1 MIRSR
6 RPKRYGCRWLG
17 SLTLAI
23 ALGAIPF
30 SSLQAQALIVQN
42 PGWFESWAFQGQP
55 EPVVRRQ
62 LQSQVQL
69 QLKAMEKQCR
79 LSSDQKQKL
88 ETAAQGDIAR
98 FFRMVQLARLKTEG
112 MQPDQEHMQEIQQAL
127 SPVQNKF
134 IGGLFKKD
142 SLLETVTSATL
153 TPDQMASWRRYLQ
166 ERLERR
172 YATAMAIELSRL
184 EQRLPLT
191 SRQRDAIL
199 EKVANRCKGRSI
211 KDDQR
216 LTSLVEAAFYSIPKE
231 HLAQILD
238 PPQLALLQK
247 ESQSHAGVIEMMKQ
261 EGFDFESVPET
272 LVAPPDPAQETP
284 Q

>member
-1 MIRSR
+1 MIRTW
-6 RPKRYGCRWLG
+6 RPMRCAYRWQG
-17 SLTLAI
+17 ILTLAI
-23 ALGAIPF
+23 AWGALPLP
-30 SSLQAQALIVQN
+30 SLWAQALIVQN

-55 EPVVRRQ
+55 EPEVRRQ
-62 LQSQVQL
+62 LLSQVQL
-69 QLKAMEKQCR
+69 QLKAMEKQCS
-79 LSSDQKQKL
+79 LTADQKQKL

-112 MQPDQEHMQEIQQAL
+112 MQPDQEHMQQIQQAL
-127 SPVQNKF
+127 SPVQSKF

-191 SRQRDAIL
+191 SRQREAIL
-199 EKVANRCKGRSI
+199 EKVASRCKGRSI

-216 LTSLVEAAFYSIPKE
+216 LIALVEAAFYSIPKE
-231 HLAQILD
+231 DLAQILD

-247 ESQSHAGVIEMMKQ
+247 ESQSRAGIIEMMKQ
-261 EGFDFESVPET
+261 EGFDFEAVRDT
-272 LVAPPDPAQETP
+272 QVAPPDPTQETP

>member
-55 EPVVRRQ
+55 EPEVRRQ

-69 QLKAMEKQCR
+69 QLKAMEKQCG
-79 LSSDQKQKL
+79 LSADQKQKL

-191 SRQRDAIL
+191 SSQRDAIL

>member
-6 RPKRYGCRWLG
+6 RPKRCGCRWLG

-55 EPVVRRQ
+55 EPEVRRQ

-172 YATAMAIELSRL
+172 YATAMAIEPSRL

>member
-6 RPKRYGCRWLG
+6 RPMRWACRWLG

-23 ALGAIPF
+23 ALGALP
-30 SSLQAQALIVQN
+30 SPTLWAQALIVQN

-55 EPVVRRQ
+55 EPEVRRQ

-69 QLKAMEKQCR
+69 QLKAMEKQCG
-79 LSSDQKQKL
+79 LTTDQKQKL

-112 MQPDQEHMQEIQQAL
+112 MQPDQEHMQAIQQAL

-142 SLLETVTSATL
+142 SLLETVTTATL

-191 SRQRDAIL
+191 SRQREAIL
-199 EKVANRCKGRSI
+199 EKVAARCKGRSI

-216 LTSLVEAAFYSIPKE
+216 LIALVEAAFYSIPQE
-231 HLAQILD
+231 ELAQILD
-238 PPQLALLQK
+238 PPQLALLLK
-247 ESQSHAGVIEMMKQ
+247 ESQTHAGIIQMMKQ
-261 EGFDFESVPET
+261 EGFDFEAVRDT
-272 LVAPPDPAQETP
+272 QVAPSDPAQETP

>member
-1 MIRSR
+1 
-6 RPKRYGCRWLG
+6 
-17 SLTLAI
+17 
-23 ALGAIPF
+23 
-30 SSLQAQALIVQN
+30 
-42 PGWFESWAFQGQP
+42 
-55 EPVVRRQ
+55 
-62 LQSQVQL
+62 
-69 QLKAMEKQCR
+69 
-79 LSSDQKQKL
+79 
-88 ETAAQGDIAR
+88 
-98 FFRMVQLARLKTEG
+98 MVQLARLKTEG